1 MIEFMSHGCH
11 QWTKVLVS
19 TSIDHFQFDCDPLPS
34 QSQEGDFWVEG
45 FDAVTSLA
53 RMSNIAVTLN
63 FVYKVCEQS
72 RQQSVVLSQNTKS
85 SHC

>member
-45 FDAVTSLA
+45 FDAVTIKPGKNVEYCRYIKLRVQSL
-53 RMSNIAVTLN
+53 
-63 FVYKVCEQS
+63 
-72 RQQSVVLSQNTKS
+72 
-85 SHC
+85 

>member
-53 RMSNIAVTLN
+53 RMSNIAAT
-63 FVYKVCEQS
+63 
-72 RQQSVVLSQNTKS
+72 
-85 SHC
+85 

>member
-45 FDAVTSLA
+45 FDAETSLA